1 MDLRLEIVGQGR
13 QDPRQ
18 DSMDAEIQNE
28 FLSYIVDLAL
38 NRVQVLKMVLLLY
51 IWEQKGKNRTKYGIS
66 PEYHTH
72 HNNHCFLYICMLVL
86 YRLFIDKYKC
96 CGCEIWKKG
105 DRLWKIQQLR

>member
-38 NRVQVLKMVLLLY
+38 
-51 IWEQKGKNRTKYGIS
+51 KGRS
-66 PEYHTH
+66 
-72 HNNHCFLYICMLVL
+72 
-86 YRLFIDKYKC
+86 
-96 CGCEIWKKG
+96 
-105 DRLWKIQQLR
+105 

>member
-38 NRVQVLKMVLLLY
+38 NRVQVLKIVILLY
-51 IWEQKGKNRTKYGIS
+51 IWEKKRRIGQR
-66 PEYHTH
+66 
-72 HNNHCFLYICMLVL
+72 VA
-86 YRLFIDKYKC
+86 
-96 CGCEIWKKG
+96 CGGVRCREIYCRG
-105 DRLWKIQQLR
+105 NFFAL